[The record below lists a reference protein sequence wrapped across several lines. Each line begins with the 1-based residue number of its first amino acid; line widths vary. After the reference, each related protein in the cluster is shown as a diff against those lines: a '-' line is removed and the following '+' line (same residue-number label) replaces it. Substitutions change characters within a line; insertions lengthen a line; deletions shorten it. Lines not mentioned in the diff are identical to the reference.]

1 MSHFNA
7 ETYNSTP
14 QWDGCAFRSSWTASL
29 PKRISDNGK
38 VLLLENVAP
47 SCSDKVPG
55 QRHPHDVMGNG
66 LDGGDGILLADLVR
80 VKSVVQ
86 VSGSGKKAKHCHCL
100 ITQAKHS
107 SPRLCDEVRLTW
119 ILCCGCGWSWAA
131 ALRWRD
137 LRHPKFPL
145 DFIHSVLLTNLRRI
159 RIGATRREKKY

>member
-1 MSHFNA
+1 MQKLTTPLLN
-7 ETYNSTP
+7 ETVV
-14 QWDGCAFRSSWTASL
+14 RSEVHEL
-29 PKRISDNGK
+29 PLCQKKISDNGK

-47 SCSDKVPG
+47 SRSDKVPG

-107 SPRLCDEVRLTW
+107 SPRLCDKVRLT
-119 ILCCGCGWSWAA
+119 
-131 ALRWRD
+131 
-137 LRHPKFPL
+137 
-145 DFIHSVLLTNLRRI
+145 
-159 RIGATRREKKY
+159 